1 MKQKMLDELIAEY
14 LSPDI
19 SADKKG
25 ELKGKLIS
33 SGYNK
38 IELEE
43 LENLYSNIDGIE
55 VPRTSEKLDL
65 NFYRSLEMYK
75 DGHNGNNSQFKVF
88 LKNLKN
94 LFRNKYALR
103 FAYSLTLLAVGW
115 YIGGWTNQDSGK
127 LQSMS
132 KEIDQMKQVMMYSM
146 LEQPS
151 ATKRIKAISYAD
163 EFETVDDKILNAF
176 LDTLNNDPNP
186 NVRLTAVEALSKYSD
201 VQFVRSGLIKS
212 ISVQESP
219 LVQVALLDL
228 MLKLK
233 DKSSI
238 IELNRLL
245 ENRELNY
252 SVRNKTKET
261 IQQL

>member
-14 LSPDI
+14 LSSDM

-25 ELKGKLIS
+25 ELKNRLIS

-38 IELEE
+38 VELEE

-55 VPRTSEKLDL
+55 VPETSEQLDM
-65 NFYRSLEMYK
+65 NFYRSLGIYK
-75 DGHNGNNSQFKVF
+75 DAHEGNSSQFKVF
-88 LKNLKN
+88 VKNIKDV
-94 LFRNKYALR
+94 FRNKYALR
-103 FAYSLTLLAVGW
+103 FAYSLSLLAVGW
-115 YIGGWTNQDSGK
+115 YIGNWSNPGDIK

-151 ATKRIKAISYAD
+151 AAKRIKAISYAD
-163 EFETVDDKILNAF
+163 EFENVDDKILNAF
-176 LDTLNNDPNP
+176 LETLNNDPNP
-186 NVRLTAVEALSKYSD
+186 NVRLTAVEALSKFSD
-201 VQFVRSGLIKS
+201 IQFVRHGLINS
-212 ISVQESP
+212 ISTQESP
-219 LVQVALLDL
+219 LVQVALIDL

-233 DKSSI
+233 EKSSI
-238 IELNRLL
+238 TELNLL
-245 ENRELNY
+245 LQNRELNY
-252 SVRNKTKET
+252 SVRSKTEET